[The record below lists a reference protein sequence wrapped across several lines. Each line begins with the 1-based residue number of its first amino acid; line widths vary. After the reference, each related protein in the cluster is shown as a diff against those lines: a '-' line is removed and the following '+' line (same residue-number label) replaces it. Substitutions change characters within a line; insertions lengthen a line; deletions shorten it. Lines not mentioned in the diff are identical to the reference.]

1 MTTRETF
8 PEYLRRVA
16 ADHTDSGHEYTA
28 KDYEEA
34 ALRLSGA
41 AVALRAIAAIAKTT
55 GGRPEA
61 VRIVEIACN
70 TANNIDAH
78 P

>member
-1 MTTRETF
+1 MSERETF

-16 ADHTDSGHEYTA
+16 ADHAESGHEHTA
-28 KDYEEA
+28 EDYEEA

-55 GGRPEA
+55 GGSPEA
-61 VRIVEIACN
+61 VRIVEIACH
-70 TANNIDAH
+70 TANNTEFH
-78 P
+78 E